1 MLTRATS
8 YRQLVGD
15 DEDVAAMDL
24 FLFYL
29 FTLCYKGIQF
39 YHPAAGCFVFA
50 CLIDILQ
57 SKNLDLHE
65 YNFYLN

>member
-15 DEDVAAMDL
+15 DVAAMDL